1 VLYASNSGP
10 TPPDPAEWD
19 TDADPRPDDRRRTRR
34 RRPKAPLWARLL
46 VSFGAVLMLTS
57 GTAIVGSR
65 VLIAQATKSVTQTSL
80 LGGAGNQAVHH
91 VNINGPVNILL
102 VGTDGRPDN
111 PGDLG
116 RADSIIILHIPAS
129 HDQAYLVSIPRDTLV
144 RIPAFPKTRYR
155 GGQDKINAA
164 FAFGALGGGGFPG
177 GTELLADTIKSL
189 YGIGFDAAAVV
200 NFAGFDQVVDALG
213 GVDLCVDEKVTS
225 IHVGFTKNGKEA
237 LPFTQDADLRLHPV
251 PGVTPEV
258 YNPGCQHLAAWQALD
273 YARQRDLLANGDG
286 DYGRQRHQQQFLK
299 AVFKQVLSS
308 GTLTSPAKLAKV
320 LDTVGKAM
328 TIDTGGISIGDWIY
342 AMRGITGSGMTTIK
356 TNDGQY
362 DSINVPG
369 IGACEQL
376 TDTSL
381 QLLQSVKDD
390 NVAGFI
396 TQHPDWVSQS

>member
-1 VLYASNSGP
+1 MLYASS
-10 TPPDPAEWD
+10 TRPPAPGSADW
-19 TDADPRPDDRRRTRR
+19 DADPEPPDDFDRPRTRR
-34 RRPKAPLWARLL
+34 RRPKGPLWARLL
-46 VSFGAVLMLTS
+46 VYVGALLMLTS
-57 GTAIVGSR
+57 GAAIVGSR

-102 VGTDGRPDN
+102 IGTDGRPDN
-111 PGDLG
+111 VGDLG
-116 RADSIIILHIPAS
+116 RADSIIVLHIPAS

-144 RIPAFPKTRYR
+144 RIPAFPKTKYR
-155 GGQDKINAA
+155 GGQNKINAA
-164 FAFGALGGGGFPG
+164 FAFGALNGGGFPG

-200 NFAGFDQVVDALG
+200 NFSGFDQVVDVLG

-225 IHVGFTKNGKEA
+225 IHVGFKDGKET
-237 LPFTQDADLRLHPV
+237 LPFTQDANLHLHPV

-258 YNPGCQHLAAWQALD
+258 FTPGCQHMAAWQALD
-273 YARQRDLLANGDG
+273 YTRQRDLLANGDG
-286 DYGRQRHQQQFLK
+286 DYGRQRHQQQFIK
-299 AVFKQVLSS
+299 AVFKEILSS
-308 GTLTSPAKLAKV
+308 GTLTNPAKLSKV

-342 AMRGITGSGMTTIK
+342 GMRGITGSGMTTVK
-356 TNDGQY
+356 TNNGQY

-381 QLLQSVKDD
+381 QLLQAVKNDD
-390 NVAGFI
+390 VAGFV
-396 TQHPDWVSQS
+396 TQYPDWVSQS